1 MTSNLDSPRLAAIEQ
16 KVKEI
21 WRDVLEMPEG
31 QFSATFFE
39 LKGDSISAVR
49 LVARVED
56 ELGVLVDVGDI
67 FEEDPDLP
75 TFLRDVLASAAE
87 KQD

>member
-1 MTSNLDSPRLAAIEQ
+1 MSNLDGQAVEQ
-16 KVKEI
+16 KVRQI
-21 WRDVLEMPEG
+21 WREVLEMKEG
-31 QFSATFFE
+31 QEAATFFD

-56 ELGVLVDVGDI
+56 ELGVSVDVGDI

-75 TFLRDVLASAAE
+75 TFLRDVLAAHEDKAA
-87 KQD
+87 

>member
-1 MTSNLDSPRLAAIEQ
+1 MSNLDAQAVAQ
-16 KVKEI
+16 KIRQI
-21 WRDVLEMPEG
+21 WREVLEMKEG
-31 QFSATFFE
+31 QEAATFFD

-56 ELGVLVDVGDI
+56 ELGVAVDVGDI

-75 TFLRDVLASAAE
+75 TFLRDVLAAHEGREAAA
-87 KQD
+87 